1 MYIYS
6 FEKLEVWKLSK
17 SLTLEI
23 YDLTTQFP
31 IDERYLLVSQMRRA
45 SISIC
50 SNLAEGNYRKTYP
63 DRVRFF
69 TFAYSSSLELLNH
82 LIISYELSFITDT
95 TYIKIREI
103 LEVLTAKINAFTES
117 QKKL

>member
-17 SLTLEI
+17 TLTLEI
-23 YDLTTQFP
+23 YDLTIHFP

-45 SISIC
+45 SISIS
-50 SNLAEGNYRKTYP
+50 SNIAEGNYRKTYA

-69 TFAYSSSLELLNH
+69 TIAYSSALELLNH
-82 LIISYELSFITDT
+82 MIIAYELLYITEKSYLKLRNT
-95 TYIKIREI
+95 
-103 LEVLTAKINAFTES
+103 LETLTAKLNAFSEA
-117 QKKL
+117 QKNS